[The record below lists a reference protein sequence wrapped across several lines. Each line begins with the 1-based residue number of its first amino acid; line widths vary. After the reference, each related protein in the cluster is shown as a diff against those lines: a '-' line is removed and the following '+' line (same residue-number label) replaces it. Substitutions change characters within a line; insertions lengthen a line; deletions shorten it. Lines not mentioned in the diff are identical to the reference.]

1 MANNGRFEY
10 TISFKTDK
18 TGLQQAKEALQ
29 EIQNLTTK
37 TPGFENMG
45 AELGEAK
52 KAAADFESALTRAFN
67 VKLKTTDVSKLRDE
81 LQQLDL
87 NSMYKSL
94 SAIGPKGE
102 EAFNRMAV
110 QAMKTNLQIKQGN
123 TLLQRFGTT
132 LRRNIEWMLSGQV
145 IRTVTGVF
153 QKAYGFT
160 KNLDSSLNDIRIV
173 TGKSA
178 DEMNRLGQEAQ
189 KTAAALSKGTTDIT
203 NASLIF
209 YQQGL
214 NTEEANA
221 RTEVATKLAN
231 VTKQSTDVTADQ
243 LTAVWNGYK
252 ATNDELERYADI
264 MTAVAANTASSSS
277 ELSGAI
283 SKVASVANTTGVN
296 MEQLTAMMSTV
307 ISVTRESP
315 EAVGTAFKTI
325 FARINDLVE
334 DGTDEFGVSLGRISS
349 HLKAMGIEILDENGN
364 LKDLGTTLTQV
375 GEDWEQYSREQQ
387 IAIAEQIGGKR
398 QWNQVV
404 ALFDNWNKYADALN
418 VARNSTGELQKQQDI
433 YAESTAAHLQAVKTA
448 WEGVYGQLMSSDD
461 INKVADFFTAVLEK
475 VEAFIKNI
483 GGIGPIL
490 QMVAGYML
498 QAFGPQIGQQMATTI
513 NNLRIM
519 KDNASQMAAQQDLT
533 RILGTVEDNAL
544 MQKLVKQHQQILK
557 YKNLMTEADRK
568 EYEEYLEQTVA
579 LDKKQKDLE
588 NEVKL
593 TEKALEGRKQLSEAY
608 RESGNTVDSANFPM
622 QTVDESIEAAT
633 TFLKNRS
640 VETEK
645 GVERIGAPR
654 VEVLDD
660 IADSRIGQINKYLKE
675 LSKVESAN
683 PRAVREFEKLS
694 SALTSVSDDFIKA
707 SAQGKINIGSLQS
720 HEDQAKRA
728 ATALLKLK
736 GHEKDVIAI
745 LKQFTAA
752 EGEHTEFYMENQQ
765 ALTKSRDNIQKYI
778 RMITELEERQVLTTE
793 QAEKLKNEL
802 TRIDS
807 DTASL
812 DNYTNGIRN
821 INSQLTQFVREGLQ
835 DLEQVSKAAGEHLD
849 VQQKNVKNNIE
860 VWGNSFNQTVN
871 KLKTENTVNNLTQL
885 VNLTSQLSMT
895 FSQLSSIKNIISDD
909 SLKGSEK
916 MSKVISSLVFMGP
929 MLLTSLTNVYNLTL
943 KDTLQKKAQNLEQAK
958 SLQLQAKEM
967 VVQQQ
972 TIIREQELYK
982 IQARRNLEKK
992 REQLIVQ
999 REIRDNSILG
1009 SADHKAA
1016 QAAVEKAEAELK
1028 DAQNTHVAAQ
1038 ESHKKAKA
1046 ALEEARANAAATRDM
1061 GLSLENANT
1070 GFAGLIENISFSSL
1084 VLGALTIAVS
1094 LLVFGIQ
1101 KMKQAQEEE
1110 EEAANRATNA
1120 QQHYRDSLVELQ
1132 KTAKNNQTEFQKWE
1146 KLWDGWKKG
1155 KNNIDEVK
1163 TSMEALGEQM
1173 GLTEDLEYQ
1182 RLMRIAKYTDDYSDL
1197 ERYLDNIIQKQQIV
1211 AAGGAPGQSQDG
1223 YSAIVTSY
1231 QSQIQSSLSAN
1242 GSTGM
1247 IEYGN
1252 AKRIHEKEANGES
1265 LDVLDREAKVYW
1277 DNIDAIIKEI
1287 GSVTGED
1294 FFKYL
1299 DNLDEYTY
1307 DLQSLSPEQLINLDN
1322 KIQELKQTD
1331 KYKDNDI
1338 IKELDKQLTAVR
1350 GTIGMMA
1357 NQLIT
1362 DSLDNINELVPANLS
1377 QLSEKEITQK
1387 ITEGWEK
1394 FTIENDL
1401 SDKSEE
1407 EIQELYDKYINNII
1421 QNNSSIEE
1429 LINNFDIRNQTKKLL
1444 QNSVEDFWEKND
1456 RKGKFDFIKN
1466 DSELNN
1472 FLLSVQN
1479 QLKAAGTNF
1488 YEIDWDKIIQSED
1501 MMNILSEVHNNHRQF
1516 TQEELEMFSIYHT
1529 EAANVFQTLTQDY
1542 SALEDAGENVLEKL
1556 QKGSLSQR
1564 NLSSNKE
1571 FQSIINENVIE
1582 ELRQVNAGNEENLK
1596 IIEAVQNGNVFGPEG
1611 QKNLERYIQ
1620 LLQSAAIETA
1630 DGNFRKALNDFKE
1643 LGQRWEHGI
1652 KVPINVDEGQF
1663 VDAMEDI
1670 TNADYSVDIEV
1681 RTAIDKGTEK
1691 IRTEMNN
1698 LSSIGS
1704 SIGEGFTIASD
1715 KLDDFTKF
1723 FGESADTMLKTAT
1736 VLEDGT
1742 IQLSQEATQQ
1752 AIEEKRKE
1760 INAEIDSQIKKI
1772 EVQNAILK
1780 HKKEIYDKMVLIAE
1794 SMAKGEFKTEST
1806 LREKQGE
1813 LQDYAM
1819 QIKLDN
1825 DALSAVAEDQLNSE
1839 RLDKLK
1845 QFYVDALTYGE
1856 EYKNKLQ
1863 GIIYSNEV
1871 APTLDDFAEDRNI
1884 YTTRR
1889 EDFENLSREELLKKY
1904 GTTVWVGGT
1913 TDELSSDSIEA
1924 QKEIG
1929 EILNALYSER
1939 SEEIQKQIDYNLEEI
1954 NILNLERESWDKMLD
1969 RIGQSTESTKDN
1981 TNATKD
1987 NTNATKDNAAAQAQ
2001 LIDLLN
2007 EEIDAYHD
2015 INIEIKQLETQMARL
2030 QKQQAKL
2037 TGDALIKNLEKQLE
2051 LLYKQNDAYN
2061 RKLELTTMDLAINR
2075 SSLESSGVTFNED
2088 GTIANYAEALA
2099 AKMQYVQD
2107 IQNQYNNMSK
2117 EEQDGFKDVIDQAKK
2132 DYEDFKNNIS
2142 EYDKLLTE
2150 EIPSLQDKIQELFDQ
2165 KIEIEISKLQTEIQ
2179 VVLDEKSFERTRI
2192 EFKKKMASIK
2202 EEDLLGNNIIDFNI
2216 LATYTANDGSLVKA
2230 RQRLEDLRRYQAEL
2244 DAGNYATPYGDNAAK
2259 LAEDL
2264 KAAEEEWM
2272 NQEEAVK
2279 DLADAIKNRL
2289 VTALDQAGE
2298 KLEEQ
2303 RQAFSQ
2309 ISDILEHN
2317 ITLLQLRFGDTAF
2330 DKINNLLIEQ
2340 RKLIQNQL
2348 SVALQERQFF
2358 KEQMD
2363 RLIEQDPN
2371 MVEDATKKAVEKY
2384 KESMIKV
2391 GELTNSVAQAMQ
2403 KEFENSIQAIFQKLN
2418 EELTNGAGLDA
2429 IKSSW
2434 DRLTEGADEYYDI
2447 INSAYEVSKLRSQIE
2462 KAINESDNPATQ
2474 KALSQFL
2481 NEQITT
2487 LEKKEKLSKYDID
2500 RANALFEI
2508 EVKRAAFQEAQQNK
2522 SKMRLRRDAQGNY
2535 TYQFVSDEE
2544 QVANAMQELAEAQN
2558 KLYNIDKDGLRNNL
2572 NDVQTLLKEYQDAIV
2587 EDAKTGGKNREEITA
2602 YYEERINDKLKD
2614 SEDIRRNLTETALEE
2629 YARMTD
2635 QSVENLKNMSDQQ
2648 RDILMNQLVPEYGS
2662 ALDQMVQKMVGE
2674 GGFYAVMGGA
2684 FDEIAR
2690 KTREY
2695 FGGLDD
2701 LADLTDM
2708 SFDTMVDGSIAVID
2722 AMEDL
2727 MDSTDTVMDK
2737 IKDTTE
2743 QILVMAMAISGSPQ
2757 DLRSALETMNLQL
2770 PDIASV
2776 IADATDVLTHFND
2789 AADAVVDI
2797 ANNTNNDINSNNNDN
2812 NNNNTGSNTIT
2823 GLDKNRDDWGENNL
2837 PNIGDEVIYLGDDY
2851 YYAPDGS
2858 GPSGR
2863 RGEGENKVV
2872 TVENIS
2878 PGSEYPIA
2886 VKSHDSAYG
2895 WLKKYQI
2902 AKMKVGGYTGDWDD
2916 NKGRLAVLHQKEL
2929 VLNADRT
2936 KALMDTFDVLTGK
2949 RVSNIGNDILSS
2961 VEDKI
2966 RQATQEV
2973 IRGSIAAII
2982 DKVYHYNQERGQKEN
2997 IIERP
3002 VNINATFPNVV
3013 SALEVEKALN
3023 NLMNLSTQAAY
3034 NTHR

>member
-10 TISFKTDK
+10 TIGFKTDK
-18 TGLQQAKEALQ
+18 TGLQQAKKALQ

-37 TPGFENMG
+37 TPGYENMS

-110 QAMKTNLQIKQGN
+110 QAMKTNLQIRQSN
-123 TLLQRFGTT
+123 IILQRFGTT

-145 IRTVTGVF
+145 IKTVTGVF

-214 NTEEANA
+214 DTEEANA

-231 VTKQSTDVTADQ
+231 VTKQDTDVTADQ

-364 LKDLGTTLTQV
+364 LKDLGDTLSKV
-375 GEDWEQYSREQQ
+375 GNDWSQYSREQQ

-404 ALFDNWNKYADALN
+404 ALFDNWNKYSEALD

-448 WEGVYGQLMSSDD
+448 WEGVYSQLMSSDD

-475 VEAFIKNI
+475 VEVFIKNI

-557 YKNLMTEADRK
+557 YKNLMTEANRK

-588 NEVKL
+588 NEVRL
-593 TEKALEGRKQLSEAY
+593 TEKALEGRKELSKTY
-608 RESGNTVDSANFPM
+608 QESGNTVDSASFPM
-622 QTVDESIEAAT
+622 QTVDEGIEAAT

-640 VETEK
+640 VETDK
-645 GVERIGAPR
+645 GVERIGTPQ
-654 VEVLDD
+654 VKVLDNITD
-660 IADSRIGQINKYLKE
+660 LRIKQINKYLEE
-675 LSKVESAN
+675 LSKIENTN
-683 PRAVREFEKLS
+683 PRVVREFEKLS
-694 SALTSVSDDFIKA
+694 SALTSVSDDFIKT

-720 HEDQAKRA
+720 HEDQARRA
-728 ATALLKLK
+728 ATALLKL
-736 GHEKDVIAI
+736 GLNEKNVTAI

-752 EGEHTEFYMENQQ
+752 EGENTQFYEENTQ
-765 ALTKSRDNIQKYI
+765 ALTKSQESIQKYI
-778 RMITELEERQVLTTE
+778 RIITELESRQVLTTE
-793 QAEKLKNEL
+793 QAEQLRNEL
-802 TRIDS
+802 TRIRS

-812 DNYTNGIRN
+812 EDYTNGIRN
-821 INSQLTQFVREGLQ
+821 INSQLTHFVRNGLQ

-849 VQQKNVKNNIE
+849 VQQKNVKNSMEAWDGSLKNLFKNLDITNI
-860 VWGNSFNQTVN
+860 VNSF
-871 KLKTENTVNNLTQL
+871 TQL
-885 VNLTSQLSMT
+885 ANLASQTSMI
-895 FSQLSSIKNIISDD
+895 FSQISNIKNVIADENV
-909 SLKGSEK
+909 KTSEK
-916 MSKVISSLVFMGP
+916 ISKVFSSLIFILPSVINLVKQLGERFFVTATAEAQATRQAFLEDLQSKQRQSNLAKET
-929 MLLTSLTNVYNLTL
+929 LLIKRKELAQAESAMA
-943 KDTLQKKAQNLEQAK
+943 QAAQNLADKEAELVQNQYIVGARERTEAELEQAK
-958 SLQLQAKEM
+958 ATYISTKAIRDKAKEEARLALTSSREANSRLIEQQSKNLSSKISTAISGISSFTLWSTVIMAVVAAITIM
-967 VVQQQ
+967 VQKIKAAKEEAEEARKQAVQ
-972 TIIREQELYK
+972 K
-982 IQARRNLEKK
+982 S
-992 REQLIVQ
+992 EQLIQ
-999 REIRDNSILG
+999 TNNNLI
-1009 SADHKAA
+1009 
-1016 QAAVEKAEAELK
+1016 
-1028 DAQNTHVAAQ
+1028 
-1038 ESHKKAKA
+1038 ESNKKAIKSYDDYQKA
-1046 ALEEARANAAATRDM
+1046 WDLYKKGALAQKEFNTQLDEMIEQLGLSEDPLIQHARLIADTTNNYKELNAA
-1061 GLSLENANT
+1061 
-1070 GFAGLIENISFSSL
+1070 
-1084 VLGALTIAVS
+1084 
-1094 LLVFGIQ
+1094 
-1101 KMKQAQEEE
+1101 
-1110 EEAANRATNA
+1110 
-1120 QQHYRDSLVELQ
+1120 
-1132 KTAKNNQTEFQKWE
+1132 
-1146 KLWDGWKKG
+1146 
-1155 KNNIDEVK
+1155 IDEAIESK
-1163 TSMEALGEQM
+1163 
-1173 GLTEDLEYQ
+1173 
-1182 RLMRIAKYTDDYSDL
+1182 
-1197 ERYLDNIIQKQQIV
+1197 KQQN
-1211 AAGGAPGQSQDG
+1211 
-1223 YSAIVTSY
+1223 VTF
-1231 QSQIQSSLSAN
+1231 LN
-1242 GSTGM
+1242 
-1247 IEYGN
+1247 
-1252 AKRIHEKEANGES
+1252 
-1265 LDVLDREAKVYW
+1265 
-1277 DNIDAIIKEI
+1277 DNIDAIKTDVGSLFIENEKKNKNYTMDSDVSFLTMLANFNTRNEQGVLSSLAQDI
-1287 GSVTGED
+1287 GGGQIRIDWSQLKNLSQEQAADAVEQATIWWKNKKRELDERIQQAQKDNNTVLVNQLQED
-1294 FFKYL
+1294 
-1299 DNLDEYTY
+1299 LDEYQRFFSQISSY
-1307 DLQSLSPEQLINLDN
+1307 GDRIIN
-1322 KIQELKQTD
+1322 QELIA
-1331 KYKDNDI
+1331 KDYELGTEKSIGQHIHFSNIGEDEEELRRQMLQYAQVFI
-1338 IKELDKQLTAVR
+1338 DAYAEYEEELSESDAYLKVESAIKELFPEKTSILGRAAALNDAILQAKT
-1350 GTIGMMA
+1350 
-1357 NQLIT
+1357 
-1362 DSLDNINELVPANLS
+1362 SINTTLASHGQEEIYS
-1377 QLSEKEITQK
+1377 QLVNWDGFDAALSELKKRIE
-1387 ITEGWEK
+1387 TEG
-1394 FTIENDL
+1394 FDFSTIDW
-1401 SDKSEE
+1401 
-1407 EIQELYDKYINNII
+1407 
-1421 QNNSSIEE
+1421 
-1429 LINNFDIRNQTKKLL
+1429 
-1444 QNSVEDFWEKND
+1444 SVISGN
-1456 RKGKFDFIKN
+1456 DFIKWQDN
-1466 DSELNN
+1466 GLTDKFFN
-1472 FLLSVQN
+1472 
-1479 QLKAAGTNF
+1479 
-1488 YEIDWDKIIQSED
+1488 KIIE
-1501 MMNILSEVHNNHRQF
+1501 N
-1516 TQEELEMFSIYHT
+1516 T
-1529 EAANVFQTLTQDY
+1529 EKAEPVVIKLTQDY
-1542 SALEDAGENVLEKL
+1542 DALWDTFNNVSKKIEK
-1556 QKGSLSQR
+1556 STLSER
-1564 NLSSNKE
+1564 NLRSNKA
-1571 FQSIINENVIE
+1571 FQSLVDEEVLDNIKQFYGEISEVGHAIE
-1582 ELRQVNAGNEENLK
+1582 VLTDETIPIGSQKWKEAWRIYGEAIENAGVISAIQQVDDALLK
-1596 IIEAVQNGNVFGPEG
+1596 IEKDRKGNV
-1611 QKNLERYIQ
+1611 KVHADARDY
-1620 LLQSAAIETA
+1620 AETMDEILA
-1630 DGNFRKALNDFKE
+1630 TDYNVDVEIHTRVDKAVE
-1643 LGQRWEHGI
+1643 GI
-1652 KVPINVDEGQF
+1652 KSDLKDMSDLV
-1663 VDAMEDI
+1663 AK
-1670 TNADYSVDIEV
+1670 
-1681 RTAIDKGTEK
+1681 IDD
-1691 IRTEMNN
+1691 
-1698 LSSIGS
+1698 
-1704 SIGEGFTIASD
+1704 GFTLSANE
-1715 KLDDFTKF
+1715 LDDFAEKMPSILTN
-1723 FGESADTMLKTAT
+1723 MQ
-1736 VLEDGT
+1736 VLSDGT
-1742 IQLSQEATQQ
+1742 IQLSQAAVEEAKKQ
-1752 AIEEKRKE
+1752 ALEESNAKIDGE
-1760 INAEIDSQIKKI
+1760 IQVIQAQKAVVE
-1772 EVQNAILK
+1772 
-1780 HKKEIYDKMVLIAE
+1780 HKKETADEMLKIATE
-1794 SMAKGEFKTEST
+1794 MSEGEFKN
-1806 LREKQGE
+1806 KK
-1813 LQDYAM
+1813 A
-1819 QIKLDN
+1819 LDN
-1825 DALSAVAEDQLNSE
+1825 AMGRIDELALDLQKDNQIQSMLTAGQIDEKRLEALSKFYSAG
-1839 RLDKLK
+1839 LK
-1845 QFYVDALTYGE
+1845 QAQ
-1856 EYKNKLQ
+1856 EYRDK
-1863 GIIYSNEV
+1863 
-1871 APTLDDFAEDRNI
+1871 RN
-1884 YTTRR
+1884 
-1889 EDFENLSREELLKKY
+1889 
-1904 GTTVWVGGT
+1904 
-1913 TDELSSDSIEA
+1913 
-1924 QKEIG
+1924 
-1929 EILNALYSER
+1929 EILNNPDLNIVDQSFSINDYAEDLGYTFE
-1939 SEEIQKQIDYNLEEI
+1939 DYNLPDEAFKYGANREDYIGLTKESLQNEI
-1954 NILNLERESWDKMLD
+1954 DLGEALMKIFQDASDSYQHSIDEFQSQIDILNSYKTNISSIWDSVEK
-1969 RIGQSTESTKDN
+1969 TKKTTKDK
-1981 TNATKD
+1981 TSKD
-1987 NTNATKDNAAAQAQ
+1987 KAAAQAQ
-2001 LIDLLN
+2001 LIELLN

-2117 EEQDGFKDVIDQAKK
+2117 EEQDGFKDTVDQAKK
-2132 DYEDFKNNIS
+2132 DYDNFKNNIS

-2244 DAGNYATPYGDNAAK
+2244 DSGNYATPYGDNAAK

-2279 DLADAIKNRL
+2279 DLADVIKNRL

-2330 DKINNLLIEQ
+2330 DKINNLLIEH
-2340 RKLIQNQL
+2340 RKLVQNQL

-2384 KESMIKV
+2384 KESMVKV

-2418 EELTNGAGLDA
+2418 EELTNGVGLDA

-2447 INSAYEVSKLRSQIE
+2447 INSAYEVSKLRNQIE
-2462 KAINESDNPATQ
+2462 KAINESDNPTTQ

-2481 NEQITT
+2481 DEQITA

-2558 KLYNIDKDGLRNNL
+2558 KLYNIDKEGLRNNL
-2572 NDVQTLLKEYQDAIV
+2572 NGVQTLLKEYQDAIV
-2587 EDAKTGGKNREEITA
+2587 DDAKTGGKNREEITA

-2648 RDILMNQLVPEYGS
+2648 RDILMNQLVPEYGG
-2662 ALDQMVQKMVGE
+2662 ALDQMVQKMAGE

-2684 FDEIAR
+2684 FEEIAR

-2695 FGGLDD
+2695 FSGLDD
-2701 LADLTDM
+2701 LADSTDM
-2708 SFDTMVDGSIAVID
+2708 SFDTMIDGSIAVID
-2722 AMEDL
+2722 AMESL
-2727 MDSTDTVMDK
+2727 MDSTDSVMDK
-2737 IKDTTE
+2737 IKNTTE
-2743 QILVMAMAISGSPQ
+2743 QILAMAMAISGSPQ
-2757 DLRSALETMNLQL
+2757 DLRSALEAMNLQL

-2776 IADATDVLTHFND
+2776 IADATDILIHFND
-2789 AADAVVDI
+2789 AADAVVDA
-2797 ANNTNNDINSNNNDN
+2797 ANNTNNDTNSNNNN
-2812 NNNNTGSNTIT
+2812 NNTNNNNNNNNNTNNNDNNTGSNTIT
-2823 GLDKNRDDWGENNL
+2823 GLDKNRDDWGEDNL

-2982 DKVYHYNQERGQKEN
+2982 DKVYHYNQEKGQKEN

-3023 NLMNLSTQAAY
+3023 DLMNLSTQAAY